1 LTANEHYLSITPDLS
16 NLLDKLKWAK
26 TNDYEAKLI
35 AQKGSKL
42 AQELF
47 KPENVYCYYARALMM
62 YR

>member
-1 LTANEHYLSITPDLS
+1 LTADEHYLSITPNLS

-26 TNDYEAKLI
+26 TNDSEAKLM

-42 AQELF
+42 AQEILT
-47 KPENVYCYYARALMM
+47 PENVYCYYARALMM